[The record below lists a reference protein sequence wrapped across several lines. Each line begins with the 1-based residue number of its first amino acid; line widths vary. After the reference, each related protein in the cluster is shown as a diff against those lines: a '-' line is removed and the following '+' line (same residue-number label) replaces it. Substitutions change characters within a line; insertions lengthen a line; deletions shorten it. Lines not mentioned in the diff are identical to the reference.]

1 MEQRKQKDH
10 PTGPDPGRVRGR
22 RLTKTMKAIK
32 KGKAKVAPRR
42 ESKASFG
49 TLRLFRRSFI
59 FQTKEFFDNS
69 TLHGVRYIA
78 EEGRPFFERFMWFC
92 FVAFGFIAAV
102 VIIFSLWEK
111 FQTNPTI
118 TGLDTD
124 FHNQQVIFPTVLVCP
139 TAPYDEDAVRREAY
153 ETLGGY
159 EQGSE
164 VYEPFLKLLT
174 QLSYDNIR
182 EVAAML
188 SDMPSTPALRTTS
201 LRELVFRTAVR
212 CNDTFAACRYKD
224 EDIDCCEMFKPMYTE
239 HGFCYA
245 FNARYTNN
253 KQVEILN
260 SEVYVLFETDKK
272 WALTFEPLRES
283 NIFVHSYNEISGWD
297 FQPQVMWD
305 IDSKVEFLISMKQ
318 TYTTEDAQQLSI
330 GQRKCI
336 FPDEEKLQYYQDKYT
351 FSGCMKEC
359 RISKSL
365 KYCKCVPPFYAPVR
379 TIPSCTT
386 GNFQCLSEYT
396 ENITSIHSCQDCE
409 LGCLNTVYDIEKYS
423 KIMKTE
429 EEQQEAQVTI
439 EYLTWPIIRYKREVL
454 FGWVDLLVSF
464 GGIAGLFLGF
474 SLLSGVEFI
483 YFFTMR
489 AFCMLYKNRDELE
502 AIEREQVIKSL
513 SRHELGLKPV
523 AAPAGPPVVPTGD
536 TLPVYDTVTLPPSA
550 DKQQVFVKLITN
562 DYKSALQYQ
571 GTDPASYPGLN
582 RNRLNQLHSQGTR
595 KHNLFQ
601 LGHANYAGSKYA
613 EKKVTQYGGDG
624 GGGVGGGYIYDGY
637 LP

>member
-1 MEQRKQKDH
+1 M
-10 PTGPDPGRVRGR
+10 
-22 RLTKTMKAIK
+22 
-32 KGKAKVAPRR
+32 
-42 ESKASFG
+42 
-49 TLRLFRRSFI
+49 
-59 FQTKEFFDNS
+59 
-69 TLHGVRYIA
+69 
-78 EEGRPFFERFMWFC
+78 
-92 FVAFGFIAAV
+92 
-102 VIIFSLWEK
+102 
-111 FQTNPTI
+111 
-118 TGLDTD
+118 
-124 FHNQQVIFPTVLVCP
+124 
-139 TAPYDEDAVRREAY
+139 
-153 ETLGGY
+153 
-159 EQGSE
+159 
-164 VYEPFLKLLT
+164 
-174 QLSYDNIR
+174 
-182 EVAAML
+182 
-188 SDMPSTPALRTTS
+188 
-201 LRELVFRTAVR
+201 
-212 CNDTFAACRYKD
+212 
-224 EDIDCCEMFKPMYTE
+224 
-239 HGFCYA
+239 
-245 FNARYTNN
+245 
-253 KQVEILN
+253 
-260 SEVYVLFETDKK
+260 FETDKK

-336 FPDEEKLQYYQDKYT
+336 FPEEEKLQYYQDAYT

-359 RISKSL
+359 RIAKSL

-379 TIPSCTT
+379 AIPICTSSS
-386 GNFQCLSEYT
+386 FQCLSEYT
-396 ENITSIHSCQDCE
+396 ENITSIYSCQDCE

-474 SLLSGVEFI
+474 SLLSGVEFL

-502 AIEREQVIKSL
+502 AIEKEQVIKSM
-513 SRHELGLKPV
+513 SRHELGLRPIV
-523 AAPAGPPVVPTGD
+523 APATGPN
-536 TLPVYDTVTLPPSA
+536 LPVYDTLQVPPSA

-562 DYKSALQYQ
+562 DYKAAAAQPYH
-571 GTDPASYPGLN
+571 DASYPGLH
-582 RNRLNQLHSQGTR
+582 RNRLSQLHGQSQK

-601 LGHANYAGSKYA
+601 LGHANYGTQHNKYA
-613 EKKVTQYGGDG
+613 ERKTLPYGDG
-624 GGGVGGGYIYDGY
+624 GGNYIYDGY

>member
-1 MEQRKQKDH
+1 MEQAKHKDRKALAAGD
-10 PTGPDPGRVRGR
+10 GAGRAQGR
-22 RLTKTMKAIK
+22 RLPKTVKAIR
-32 KGKAKVAPRR
+32 KGGRSKVAAAAA
-42 ESKASFG
+42 ASHG
-49 TLRLFRRSFI
+49 RSRSALDTLRLFRRSFI

-139 TAPYDEDAVRREAY
+139 TAPYDEDAVRREAFQ
-153 ETLGGY
+153 TLAGY

-164 VYEPFLKLLT
+164 AYEPFLRLLT
-174 QLSYDNIR
+174 QLSYENVR
-182 EVAAML
+182 EAAAML
-188 SDMPSTPALRTTS
+188 SDMPSTVTLQTVN
-201 LRELVFRTAVR
+201 LREMAFRVAVR
-212 CNDTFAACRYKD
+212 CNDTFATCRYKD
-224 EDIDCCEMFKPMYTE
+224 EDIDCCEIFKPLYTE

-253 KQVEILN
+253 WQVEVLN
-260 SEVYVLFETDKK
+260 TEVYVLFETDKK

-305 IDSKVEFLISMKQ
+305 VDSKVEFLISMKQ

-336 FPDEEKLQYYQDKYT
+336 FPEEEKLQYYQDAYT

-359 RISKSL
+359 RISKSY
-365 KYCKCVPPFYAPVR
+365 KHCRCVPPFYAPAVR
-379 TIPSCTT
+379 TVPACTT
-386 GNFQCLSEYT
+386 GSFQCLSEYT

-474 SLLSGVEFI
+474 SLLSGVEFL

-502 AIEREQVIKSL
+502 ALEKEQMINAM

-523 AAPAGPPVVPTGD
+523 VPPSTAPAPHDRFGVPSD
-536 TLPVYDTVTLPPSA
+536 RQQQQQ
-550 DKQQVFVKLITN
+550 QQVFVKLITN
-562 DYKSALQYQ
+562 DYKSAQYHTGDGVFAGLQ
-571 GTDPASYPGLN
+571 S
-582 RNRLNQLHSQGTR
+582 NRLHQLHNQSQK
-595 KHNLFQ
+595 KHGLFQ
-601 LGHANYAGSKYA
+601 LGHANYASHASKYA
-613 EKKVTQYGGDG
+613 DKQTIRYGDA
-624 GGGVGGGYIYDGY
+624 GYIYDGY

>member
-1 MEQRKQKDH
+1 ME
-10 PTGPDPGRVRGR
+10 PTKHRDVAPDVGRPQGK
-22 RLTKTMKAIK
+22 RLPQTMKAIR
-32 KGKAKVAPRR
+32 KGKRSRVAP
-42 ESKASFG
+42 SGSAFN

-139 TAPYDEDAVRREAY
+139 TAPYDEDAVRREALQY
-153 ETLGGY
+153 LGGY
-159 EQGSE
+159 EEGSE
-164 VYEPFLKLLT
+164 VYEPFLRLLT

-188 SDMPSTPALRTTS
+188 SDMPSTQTLQTVN
-201 LRELVFRTAVR
+201 LRELAFRVAVR
-212 CNDTFAACRYKD
+212 CNDTFASCRYKD
-224 EDIDCCEMFKPMYTE
+224 EDIDCCEMFKPLYTE

-253 KQVEILN
+253 WQVEVLN
-260 SEVYVLFETDKK
+260 TEVYVLFETDKK

-336 FPDEEKLQYYQDKYT
+336 FPEEEKLQYYQDAYT

-359 RISKSL
+359 RIAKSY
-365 KYCKCVPPFYAPVR
+365 KYCRCVPPFYAPVR
-379 TIPSCTT
+379 ALPTCAT
-386 GNFQCLSEYT
+386 GSFQCLSEYT
-396 ENITSIHSCQDCE
+396 ENITSIYSCQDCE

-474 SLLSGVEFI
+474 SLLSFVEI
-483 YFFTMR
+483 VYFFTMR

-502 AIEREQVIKSL
+502 ALEREQVIKSM
-513 SRHELGLKPV
+513 SRHELGLKPIV
-523 AAPAGPPVVPTGD
+523 PVPVPATSAPTKLD
-536 TLPVYDTVTLPPSA
+536 HQRQQ
-550 DKQQVFVKLITN
+550 QQVFVKLITN
-562 DYKSALQYQ
+562 DYKSAQYQ
-571 GTDPASYPGLN
+571 PGDVAYPTLQQS
-582 RNRLNQLHSQGTR
+582 NRLHQLHNQR
-595 KHNLFQ
+595 QQKHRLFQ
-601 LGHANYAGSKYA
+601 LGHTNYASHANRYA
-613 EKKVTQYGGDG
+613 EKQTIRYGDAA
-624 GGGVGGGYIYDGY
+624 YIYDGY

>member
-1 MEQRKQKDH
+1 MDQHTK
-10 PTGPDPGRVRGR
+10 PPDAGRPHGKRQIPVSKAGKR
-22 RLTKTMKAIK
+22 RRSKVAR
-32 KGKAKVAPRR
+32 KAKP
-42 ESKASFG
+42 KPTFN
-49 TLRLFRRSFI
+49 TLRLCRRSFI
-59 FQTKEFFDNS
+59 IQTKEFFDNS

-92 FVAFGFIAAV
+92 FVTFGFIAAV

-139 TAPYDEDAVRREAY
+139 TAPYDDEAVRKVAY
-153 ETLGGY
+153 QVLGGY

-164 VYEPFLKLLT
+164 VYEPFLKLMT
-174 QLSYDNIR
+174 QLSYANIR

-188 SDMPSTPALRTTS
+188 GDMPSSPALRTAN
-201 LRELVFRTAVR
+201 LRDLVFRVAVR
-212 CNDTFAACRYKD
+212 CNDTFAVCRYKD

-239 HGFCYA
+239 HGFCFA

-253 KQVEILN
+253 VQVEILN
-260 SEVYVLFETDKK
+260 TEVYVLFETDKK

-283 NIFVHSYNEISGWD
+283 NIFIHSYNEISGWD

-336 FPDEEKLQYYQDKYT
+336 FPEEKKLQYYQDAYT

-365 KYCKCVPPFYAPVR
+365 KLCKCIPPFYAPVR
-379 TIPSCTT
+379 ALQPCAAA
-386 GNFQCLSEYT
+386 NFQCLSEYT
-396 ENITSIHSCQDCE
+396 ENITSIYSCQDCE

-429 EEQQEAQVTI
+429 EEQQDAQVTI

-474 SLLSGVEFI
+474 SLLSGVEI
-483 YFFTMR
+483 LYFFTMR

-502 AIEREQVIKSL
+502 ALEKEQIIKSM
-513 SRHELGLKPV
+513 SRHELGLKPIET
-523 AAPAGPPVVPTGD
+523 GSTRDPVQ
-536 TLPVYDTVTLPPSA
+536 YDGYNQASVE
-550 DKQQVFVKLITN
+550 KQKAFVKLITN
-562 DYKSALQYQ
+562 DYKPANYLNVDPSYQ
-571 GTDPASYPGLN
+571 GMN
-582 RNRLNQLHSQGTR
+582 RNRLNQLHNHNSKKR
-595 KHNLFQ
+595 NLFQ
-601 LGHANYAGSKYA
+601 LGHANYESNSKYIVQ
-613 EKKVTQYGGDG
+613 KPTHGD
-624 GGGVGGGYIYDGY
+624 GYIYDGY

>member
-1 MEQRKQKDH
+1 MEVLKH
-10 PTGPDPGRVRGR
+10 PMVPDLSQSHGRG
-22 RLTKTMKAIK
+22 LTKTMKSIK
-32 KGKAKVAPRR
+32 KRKSKMAPRG
-42 ESKASFG
+42 E
-49 TLRLFRRSFI
+49 
-59 FQTKEFFDNS
+59 TKEFFDNS

-139 TAPYDEDAVRREAY
+139 TAPYDEEAVRKEAY
-153 ETLGGY
+153 QTLGGY

-164 VYEPFLKLLT
+164 VYEPFLKLIT
-174 QLSYDNIR
+174 QLSYDNVR

-188 SDMPSTPALRTTS
+188 SDMPSTPTLRTS
-201 LRELVFRTAVR
+201 NLREMVFRVAVR

-336 FPDEEKLQYYQDKYT
+336 FPEEEKLQYYQDAYT

-379 TIPSCTT
+379 AIPSCTT
-386 GNFQCLSEYT
+386 GSFQCLSEYT
-396 ENITSIHSCQDCE
+396 ENITSIYSCQDCE

-429 EEQQEAQVTI
+429 EEQQDAQVTI

-502 AIEREQVIKSL
+502 AIEKEQVIKSL
-513 SRHELGLKPV
+513 SRHELGLKPI
-523 AAPAGPPVVPTGD
+523 AARASQAAQGAGV
-536 TLPVYDTVTLPPSA
+536 PVYDTVTLPPSA

-562 DYKSALQYQ
+562 DYKTAQQYL
-571 GTDPASYPGLN
+571 GTDGAYPGLN
-582 RNRLNQLHSQGTR
+582 RNRLNQLQSQGGTK

-601 LGHANYAGSKYA
+601 LGHSNYADNSKYV
-613 EKKVTQYGGDG
+613 EKKAIHNKGDG
-624 GGGVGGGYIYDGY
+624 GGGGYIYDGY

>member
-1 MEQRKQKDH
+1 MDPPAKQPGARRVRAKGPNGPGQRKK
-10 PTGPDPGRVRGR
+10 GR
-22 RLTKTMKAIK
+22 
-32 KGKAKVAPRR
+32 
-42 ESKASFG
+42 SKAAKARPTFN

-59 FQTKEFFDNS
+59 VQTKEFFDNS

-139 TAPYDEDAVRREAY
+139 TAPYDEEAVRRVAY

-159 EQGSE
+159 EPGSE

-174 QLSYDNIR
+174 QLSYANLR

-188 SDMPSTPALRTTS
+188 SDLPARKTLRTFN
-201 LRELVFRTAVR
+201 LRDLVFRVAVR
-212 CNDTFAACRYKD
+212 CNDTFAMCRYKD

-239 HGFCYA
+239 HGFCFA

-253 KQVEILN
+253 KQVELFN
-260 SEVYVLFETDKK
+260 TEFFVLFETDKK

-283 NIFVHSYNEISGWD
+283 NIFIHSYNEISGWD

-305 IDSKVEFLISMKQ
+305 LDSKVEFLISMKQ

-336 FPDEEKLQYYQDKYT
+336 FPEEEKLQYYQDAYT

-365 KYCKCVPPFYAPVR
+365 KFCSCIPPFYAPVR
-379 TIPSCTT
+379 PQPACTSD
-386 GNFQCLSEYT
+386 NFQCLSEYAD
-396 ENITSIHSCQDCE
+396 NITSIYSCQGCE

-429 EEQQEAQVTI
+429 EDQQDAQVTI

-474 SLLSGVEFI
+474 SLLSGVELV

-502 AIEREQVIKSL
+502 AAEKEQQIKSM
-513 SRHELGLKPV
+513 SRHELGLKPLGTPSTQQQQQQQV
-523 AAPAGPPVVPTGD
+523 QYSSNEPAST
-536 TLPVYDTVTLPPSA
+536 
-550 DKQQVFVKLITN
+550 DKQEVFVKLITN
-562 DYKSALQYQ
+562 DYKAGNYLNV
-571 GTDPASYPGLN
+571 DPAYPGLN
-582 RNRLNQLHSQGTR
+582 RNRLNQLRAQNPTKR
-595 KHNLFQ
+595 NLFQ
-601 LGHANYAGSKYA
+601 LGHGNNDSNSKYML
-613 EKKVTQYGGDG
+613 KKPTQSE
-624 GGGVGGGYIYDGY
+624 GGYIYDGY